1 MDCEY
6 NISRKDA
13 VMRGLFLIPEYNR
26 INFLVFKHTFCSNQ
40 I

>member
-13 VMRGLFLIPEYNR
+13 VTQGLLLIPEYYRLNL
-26 INFLVFKHTFCSNQ
+26 LVFKHFFCSNQ